1 MAAGVSVMIIK
12 NSIQA
17 TLSRLQIIPVITIDN
32 PQHAAPLAETLLNAG
47 LHCAEITFRTEAAV
61 ETLRTFASFGQFTL
75 GAGTVIDKEQLKA
88 AIEAGADFIVS
99 PGFDPAL
106 VAECLENKVQF
117 IPGCCTPSEIQQAI
131 KNSLSLIKFFPAEA
145 FGGVSA
151 LKALSAPYPNVSFI
165 PTGGITV
172 DNVATYLKL
181 DCVTACG
188 MTEIVNRDLIATS
201 DFDTIFKLTK
211 EILDK
216 R

>member
-1 MAAGVSVMIIK
+1 MIIK

-106 VAECLENKVQF
+106 VAEYLENKVQF
-117 IPGCCTPSEIQQAI
+117 IPGCCTPSEIQQTI
-131 KNSLSLIKFFPAEA
+131 KHSLSLIKFFPAEA

-165 PTGGITV
+165 PTGGITI
-172 DNVATYLKL
+172 DNVATYINL
-181 DCVTACG
+181 DYVTACG

>member
-1 MAAGVSVMIIK
+1 MIIK

-106 VAECLENKVQF
+106 VAEYLENKVQF

>member
-1 MAAGVSVMIIK
+1 MIIK

-216 R
+216 RKK

>member
-1 MAAGVSVMIIK
+1 MIIK

-188 MTEIVNRDLIATS
+188 MTEIVNRDLITTS

-216 R
+216 K

>member
-1 MAAGVSVMIIK
+1 MIIK

-172 DNVATYLKL
+172 DNVATYLNL
-181 DCVTACG
+181 DYVTACG

>member
-1 MAAGVSVMIIK
+1 MIIK

-88 AIEAGADFIVS
+88 AMEAGADFIVS

-172 DNVATYLKL
+172 DNVATYLNL

-211 EILDK
+211 EILNK

>member
-1 MAAGVSVMIIK
+1 MIIK

-106 VAECLENKVQF
+106 VAEYLENKVQF

-188 MTEIVNRDLIATS
+188 MTEIVNRDLITTS

-216 R
+216 K

>member
-1 MAAGVSVMIIK
+1 MIIK

-17 TLSRLQIIPVITIDN
+17 TLSRLQIIPVITLDN

>member
-1 MAAGVSVMIIK
+1 MIIK

-61 ETLRTFASFGQFTL
+61 ETLRTLASFGQFTL
-75 GAGTVIDKEQLKA
+75 GAGTIIDKEQLKA

>member
-1 MAAGVSVMIIK
+1 M
-12 NSIQA
+12 
-17 TLSRLQIIPVITIDN
+17 
-32 PQHAAPLAETLLNAG
+32 LNAG

>member
-1 MAAGVSVMIIK
+1 M
-12 NSIQA
+12 
-17 TLSRLQIIPVITIDN
+17 
-32 PQHAAPLAETLLNAG
+32 LNAG

-106 VAECLENKVQF
+106 VAECQKNKVQF

-172 DNVATYLKL
+172 DNVATYLNL
-181 DCVTACG
+181 DYVTACG

-216 R
+216 RKE

>member
-1 MAAGVSVMIIK
+1 MIIK

-17 TLSRLQIIPVITIDN
+17 ILSRLQIIPVITIDN

>member
-1 MAAGVSVMIIK
+1 MIIK

-151 LKALSAPYPNVSFI
+151 LKALSVPYPNVSFI

>member
-1 MAAGVSVMIIK
+1 MIIK

-151 LKALSAPYPNVSFI
+151 LKALSAPYPNISFI

-172 DNVATYLKL
+172 DNVATYLNL
-181 DCVTACG
+181 DYVTACG

>member
-1 MAAGVSVMIIK
+1 MIIK

-99 PGFDPAL
+99 PGFDPVL

>member
-1 MAAGVSVMIIK
+1 MIIK

-106 VAECLENKVQF
+106 VAECLENIKGYAQRQNNSFQRKTIHPHAVQQF
-117 IPGCCTPSEIQQAI
+117 SNDVGTEVGIFEI
-131 KNSLSLIKFFPAEA
+131 AEGEQVA
-145 FGGVSA
+145 KHAKCQPTESDI
-151 LKALSAPYPNVSFI
+151 LSAFIKLRPY
-165 PTGGITV
+165 
-172 DNVATYLKL
+172 D
-181 DCVTACG
+181 
-188 MTEIVNRDLIATS
+188 
-201 DFDTIFKLTK
+201 
-211 EILDK
+211 
-216 R
+216 

>member
-1 MAAGVSVMIIK
+1 MIIK

-17 TLSRLQIIPVITIDN
+17 TLSRLQIIPVIAIDN

-106 VAECLENKVQF
+106 VAECQENKVQF

-131 KNSLSLIKFFPAEA
+131 KHSLSLIKFFPAEA

-165 PTGGITV
+165 PTGGITI
-172 DNVATYLKL
+172 DNVATYINL
-181 DCVTACG
+181 DYVTACG
-188 MTEIVNRDLIATS
+188 MTEIVNRDLITTS
-201 DFDTIFKLTK
+201 DFDTIFKITK

-216 R
+216 K

>member
-1 MAAGVSVMIIK
+1 MIIK

-17 TLSRLQIIPVITIDN
+17 TLSWLQIIPVITIDN

>member
-1 MAAGVSVMIIK
+1 MIIK

-188 MTEIVNRDLIATS
+188 MTEIVNRDLITTS

>member
-1 MAAGVSVMIIK
+1 MIIK

-181 DCVTACG
+181 DYVTACG